1 MPEKCTWNVSSME
14 AFLLAAWT
22 LALAWS
28 LAATPDARPKAGF
41 VLPQNKQNNGFQF
54 FFFGFSVQVNQW
66 CLEQMETAQSN
77 KKDDFLFRGDLFT
90 STLERWMP
98 QKQFVFKW
106 WFYYTIFDNDL
117 GIRDML
123 LSDPVTYLY
132 IYIYLYL
139 YFGDLHISYGF
150 VSFRSILFG
159 SISGLASVALK
170 FLKSSEAPERCSIVH
185 ECVATL
191 RHLDRSAPH
200 LKPITVEVT
209 PDLPYQMT
217 RLPSP
222 ETEAMLWLL
231 NHRMSSSLS
240 WTNCLTMP
248 Y

>member
-28 LAATPDARPKAGF
+28 LAAATPDARPKAGIGG
-41 VLPQNKQNNGFQF
+41 QNKQIFKTTAFSF

-66 CLEQMETAQSN
+66 CLEQMEMAQSN

-132 IYIYLYL
+132 IYTSIYILVIYIYHICLYRS
-139 YFGDLHISYGF
+139 DLFYLD
-150 VSFRSILFG
+150 LF
-159 SISGLASVALK
+159 LVL
-170 FLKSSEAPERCSIVH
+170 
-185 ECVATL
+185 L
-191 RHLDRSAPH
+191 RWHWNSWSLP
-200 LKPITVEVT
+200 KPQKGV
-209 PDLPYQMT
+209 P
-217 RLPSP
+217 
-222 ETEAMLWLL
+222 
-231 NHRMSSSLS
+231 
-240 WTNCLTMP
+240 
-248 Y
+248 